1 MSCIQLR
8 DAPRGTCGPSNRLRI
23 TQVHFNSFF
32 ICGHSLQDWL
42 QGSQRLHTG
51 AGSNSSV
58 YSVGWGEQHI
68 FILLSEVGNNTAI
81 HNRYDYRPCGCVL
94 FHVSFRFRSSQRSC
108 LYSTLHLSENR
119 INQPVCVF
127 TVCRGSVLKV
137 KNRNTHHHYK
147 NHVSQN
153 ITCRE
158 TGYFTCHERGFC
170 VFWSVSVFWTSGPLY
185 FFGDFPARHPHQML
199 SYRLSNMSPDNIN
212 MIWNL
217 DDYIRI
223 FPSWTTATNERS
235 VPEQLTVLPSDGKRS
250 SPCG

>member
-23 TQVHFNSFF
+23 TQVHSNSFF

-42 QGSQRLHTG
+42 QGSQQLHTG
-51 AGSNSSV
+51 TGSNSSE

-81 HNRYDYRPCGCVL
+81 HNKYDYRPCGCVL
-94 FHVSFRFRSSQRSC
+94 FHVSFRFCSSQRSC

-147 NHVSQN
+147 NHVSLN
-153 ITCRE
+153 ITCQE
-158 TGYFTCHERGFC
+158 TGHFTCHEKGFC
-170 VFWSVSVFWTSGPLY
+170 VFLNVSVFWTSGSLHFFFFRFSCKTPTSDAVIQTVKYVTWWYQYDLKFGWLHLY
-185 FFGDFPARHPHQML
+185 F
-199 SYRLSNMSPDNIN
+199 SK
-212 MIWNL
+212 L
-217 DDYIRI
+217 DHNNQ
-223 FPSWTTATNERS
+223 WE
-235 VPEQLTVLPSDGKRS
+235 KRPGAADS
-250 SPCG
+250 ASKRQ